1 MNQNDG
7 PPECKFASARNEINL
22 WRARCIDEFCKGER
36 KVGDCLSLALEKGV
50 ETRLRRQAGL
60 RMDDLLKLA
69 DKFKGSV
76 KGEERLSSAIDRW
89 REIEGRRIFFAHG
102 YAVELLDK
110 RGGWTVMLTMVTGN
124 SKRPDENRWC
134 QTSEEAA
141 DFEQR
146 LKNAY
151 QDLSQQLGLLCA
163 RISA

>member
-50 ETRLRRQAGL
+50 DTRLRRQAGL
-60 RMDDLLKLA
+60 RLDDLVKLA
-69 DKFKGSV
+69 AKFKGSA
-76 KGEERLSSAIDRW
+76 KDEERLSSAIDRW

-102 YAVELLDK
+102 CAEELLDK
-110 RGGWTVMLTMVTGN
+110 RGRWTVTLTMVTGN

-134 QTSEEAA
+134 QTSAEAA
-141 DFEQR
+141 DYEQR
-146 LKNAY
+146 LKTAY
-151 QDLSQQLGLLCA
+151 RDLSQQLGLLCA
-163 RISA
+163 RISG